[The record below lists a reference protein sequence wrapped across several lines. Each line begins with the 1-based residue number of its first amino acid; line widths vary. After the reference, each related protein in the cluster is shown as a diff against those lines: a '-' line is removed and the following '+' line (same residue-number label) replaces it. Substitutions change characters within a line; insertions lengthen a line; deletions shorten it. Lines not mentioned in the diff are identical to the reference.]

1 MNIAA
6 IIAISEVRSILE
18 NDVKGLTTPSL
29 KSGKGVKV
37 ASPPAPLQGERGVI
51 CFAGVLHFG
60 IIHASQSLFS
70 TDI

>member
-6 IIAISEVRSILE
+6 IIAINEVRLILE
-18 NDVKGLTTPSL
+18 NDVKCLTAGTL
-29 KSGKGVKV
+29 QNGMGVKV

-51 CFAGVLHFG
+51 CLAGVSHFG

-70 TDI
+70 TGI

>member
-6 IIAISEVRSILE
+6 IIAINEVRLILE
-18 NDVKGLTTPSL
+18 NNVKGLTTRPL

>member
-6 IIAISEVRSILE
+6 IIAINEVRSILE
-18 NDVKGLTTPSL
+18 SDVKRLVATSL
-29 KSGKGVKV
+29 QKGKGVKI
-37 ASPPAPLQGERGVI
+37 ASPPAPLQRERGVI
-51 CFAGVLHFG
+51 CLAGVSHFG